1 MKMNSTSAVLG
12 LFGVA
17 CMAGAPAHA
26 AAAAS
31 TGSGQAYPAKPLRLI
46 VALPAGGPTDILA
59 RLIAQPLSASLGQPV
74 VVDNRP
80 GAGGNIGAELAAKSP
95 ADGYTLF
102 MGTSGPLAINP
113 SLYRTIGFDPLRD
126 FAPVILAASAPFV
139 IVAHPSLAAN
149 NVKELI
155 ALATA
160 KPGQINYGSVTGNA
174 SHLATELFAYMAGIK
189 MTLVPYK
196 GAAQATTDVI
206 AGQIQLSFASTPGSV
221 SLIKA
226 GKLKAIAVTSAKR
239 IGALPEVPTVAESG
253 VPGYEASVW
262 YGVVVPAKT
271 PPAIV
276 TKLNAEIA
284 KILRERASRDKMAA
298 ADFEVTSSTPAEF
311 GSFIRSETAKWT
323 KVVKASGARAD

>member
-1 MKMNSTSAVLG
+1 MKMNSHPAMLG
-12 LFGVA
+12 LLGVA
-17 CMAGAPAHA
+17 CMTGAPAQA
-26 AAAAS
+26 AAA
-31 TGSGQAYPAKPLRLI
+31 AYPAKPLRFV

-80 GAGGNIGAELAAKSP
+80 GAGGNIGAELVAKSP

-102 MGTSGPLAINP
+102 MGTSGPLAINA
-113 SLYRTIGFDPLRD
+113 SLYKTIGFDPLRD

-174 SHLATELFAYMAGIK
+174 SHLATELFNYMAGIK

-221 SLIKA
+221 SLLKS
-226 GKLKAIAVTSAKR
+226 GKLKSIAVTSAKR

-271 PPAIV
+271 PPDIV
-276 TKLNAEIA
+276 TKLNAEIT
-284 KILRERASRDKMAA
+284 KILRERGQRDKIAA
-298 ADFEVTSSTPAEF
+298 SDFEVTSSTPAEF
-311 GSFIRSETAKWT
+311 GAFIRSETAKWT

>member
-1 MKMNSTSAVLG
+1 MLHSAVRTVLMFYAAIG
-12 LFGVA
+12 
-17 CMAGAPAHA
+17 A
-26 AAAAS
+26 AAACAQ
-31 TGSGQAYPAKPLRLI
+31 TNYPAKPIRLI

-59 RLIAQPLSASLGQPV
+59 RLIAQPLSASLGQPI

-95 ADGYTLF
+95 ADGYTML

-113 SLYRTIGFDPLRD
+113 SLYKTIGFDPLRD

-139 IVAHPSLAAN
+139 IVLHPSVAAG

-155 ALATA
+155 ALAMA
-160 KPGQINYGSVTGNA
+160 KPGQINFGSVQGNA
-174 SHLATELFAYMAGIK
+174 SHLATELFSYMAGIK

-196 GAAQATTDVI
+196 GAAQATVDVI
-206 AGQIQLSFASTPGSV
+206 AGQIQLSFASTPGVV
-221 SLIKA
+221 SLFKA

-239 IGALPEVPTVAESG
+239 ISVLPEVPTVAESG

-271 PPAIV
+271 PREIV
-276 TKLNAEIA
+276 TQLNAEIA
-284 KILRERASRDKMAA
+284 KVLRERSNRDKILAS
-298 ADFEVTSSTPAEF
+298 DFEVTASTPAEF
-311 GSFIRSETAKWT
+311 GEFIRSETAKWG
-323 KVVKASGARAD
+323 KVIKAAGARAD

>member
-1 MKMNSTSAVLG
+1 MNPLKRQLKRPARAALVL
-12 LFGVA
+12 FA
-17 CMAGAPAHA
+17 AGCANA
-26 AAAAS
+26 AWAQ
-31 TGSGQAYPAKPLRLI
+31 TAYPVKPIRLI

-59 RLIAQPLSASLGQPV
+59 RLIAQPLSVSLGQPI

-80 GAGGNIGAELAAKSP
+80 GAGGNIGAELVAKSP
-95 ADGYTLF
+95 ADGYTMF

-113 SLYRTIGFDPLRD
+113 SLYKSIGYEPLRD

-149 NVKELI
+149 SVKELI

-160 KPGQINYGSVTGNA
+160 KPGQINYGSVPGNA
-174 SHLATELFAYMAGIK
+174 SHLATELFDYMAGIK

-221 SLIKA
+221 SLLKA
-226 GKLKAIAVTSAKR
+226 GKLKSIAVTSAKR
-239 IGALPEVPTVAESG
+239 IAALPDVPTVAEAG
-253 VPGYEASVW
+253 IPGYEASVW

-271 PPAIV
+271 SREIV
-276 TKLNAEIA
+276 TRLNAEISR
-284 KILRERASRDKMAA
+284 ILRERANRDKMAA

-311 GSFIRSETAKWT
+311 GDFIRAETAKWT

>member
-1 MKMNSTSAVLG
+1 MSKIRNSQRVFVVTGAVLA
-12 LFGVA
+12 LSSHVSI
-17 CMAGAPAHA
+17 A
-26 AAAAS
+26 AAQPA
-31 TGSGQAYPAKPLRLI
+31 TAYPAKPVRLI

-102 MGTSGPLAINP
+102 MGTSGPLAING
-113 SLYRTIGFDPLRD
+113 SLYKNIGFHPVRD
-126 FAPVILAASAPFV
+126 FAPIILAASAPFV
-139 IVAHPSLAAN
+139 IVVNPAVPAG

-155 ALATA
+155 ALANA

-174 SHLATELFAYMAGIK
+174 SHLATELFDYMAGIK

-206 AGQIQLSFASTPGSV
+206 AGQIQISFASTPGSV
-221 SLIKA
+221 SLLKA
-226 GKLKAIAVTSAKR
+226 GKLKSIAVTSAKR

-271 PPAIV
+271 PKDIV
-276 TKLNAEIA
+276 TRLNAEIG
-284 KILRERASRDKMAA
+284 KILNERNQREKIAA
-298 ADFEVTSSTPAEF
+298 ADFEVTASTPSEF
-311 GSFIRSETAKWT
+311 GAFIRSETAKWS
-323 KVVKASGARAD
+323 KVVKASGARAE

>member
-1 MKMNSTSAVLG
+1 MNSIKSLPPTFVGAAVL
-12 LFGVA
+12 VA
-17 CMAGAPAHA
+17 CA
-26 AAAAS
+26 ALGSNAAWA
-31 TGSGQAYPAKPLRLI
+31 QNAYPVKPIRLI

-59 RLIAQPLSASLGQPV
+59 RLIAQPLSASLGQPI

-80 GAGGNIGAELAAKSP
+80 GAGGNIGAELVAKSP
-95 ADGYTLF
+95 ADGYTMF
-102 MGTSGPLAINP
+102 MGTSGPLAINA
-113 SLYRTIGFDPLRD
+113 SLYKNIGFDPLRD

-155 ALATA
+155 ALAKA
-160 KPGQINYGSVTGNA
+160 KPASVNYGSVQGNA
-174 SHLATELFAYMAGIK
+174 SHLATELFDYMAGIK

-206 AGQIQLSFASTPGSV
+206 AGQIQVSFASTPGSV
-221 SLIKA
+221 SLLKA
-226 GKLKAIAVTSAKR
+226 GKLKALAVTSAKR
-239 IGALPEVPTVAESG
+239 IAALPDVPTVAESG

-271 PPAIV
+271 PKDIV
-276 TKLNAEIA
+276 TKLNAEIG
-284 KILRERASRDKMAA
+284 KILRERANRDKMAA

-311 GSFIRSETAKWT
+311 GEFIRTETAKWT